1 MGGIHEHYHVHV
13 ICYPLVLLFWLK
25 SIYQLYFLQRASIAD
40 PCTTLPIT
48 GYYIH
53 AVVIN
58 RNGNSNERIYTSN
71 RIDDNL
77 GGTMGRFSVSYNDS
91 FIQDLQPNAIY
102 LFTVST
108 KNDVIEI
115 EGTDTIPS
123 CGM

>member
-1 MGGIHEHYHVHV
+1 MVV
-13 ICYPLVLLFWLK
+13 LFWLK
-25 SIYQLYFLQRASIAD
+25 SLYQLYFLQKPYITD

-58 RNGNSNERIYTSN
+58 ENENSNEIIYTSN
-71 RIDDNL
+71 HIDDNL

-108 KNDVIEI
+108 QNDVIEI
-115 EGTDTIPS
+115 ERIDTTPS

>member
-1 MGGIHEHYHVHV
+1 MYTHK
-13 ICYPLVLLFWLK
+13 FK
-25 SIYQLYFLQRASIAD
+25 FLQRLPIAD

-58 RNGNSNERIYTSN
+58 GNENSNEIIYTSN

-108 KNDVIEI
+108 QNDVIEI
-115 EGTDTIPS
+115 PRTDATPFY
-123 CGM
+123 GK